1 MTKCLYTCCQM
12 LHLYAVES
20 VLSGLKPPIEA
31 KRESAYSDDQTLRNW
46 LNRLRINSN
55 AIESTFSL
63 PSEYSPLLATRAR

>member
-1 MTKCLYTCCQM
+1 M

-31 KRESAYSDDQTLRNW
+31 KRETAFSDEQTLRNW

-55 AIESTFSL
+55 AIESTLSL
-63 PSEYSPLLATRAR
+63 NSEHSPPLANRAR